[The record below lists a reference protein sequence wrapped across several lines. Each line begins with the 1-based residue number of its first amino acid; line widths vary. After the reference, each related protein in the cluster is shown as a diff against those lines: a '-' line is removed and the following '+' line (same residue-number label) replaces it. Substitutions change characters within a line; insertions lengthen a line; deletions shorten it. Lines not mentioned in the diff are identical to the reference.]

1 MPSRYYNP
9 RLAKNLANA
18 YKQEVYDFSTP
29 ISEGFKPFLEMT
41 EKRYQEKLKEKEKSD
56 LQKEK
61 IQKQQDR
68 FFEDMPIVDPNTL
81 DSSIRDFATK
91 DMFDSQKEYQFAVE
105 NLQGYERI
113 KRTGEIANNINYW
126 KTINTKLASHQENY
140 KDMHNPSQPGGDRM
154 SKVNDGVTK
163 EMDRRKAYKQF
174 DAVIK
179 GEDGRIYAVFEPE
192 EDSAIE
198 ETVMIAF
205 DDWDKSYIPI
215 ERQTKKYVDTLA
227 SFDKMIDVAKR
238 EKRWETD
245 PANEAE
251 LESTLKSIEFS
262 KDEAL
267 SIAVDQLGLSEESYA
282 GTVMRDLDND
292 GVPGTID
299 DINMFIK
306 DNLKQ
311 GVITQ
316 LTNLRRAYEN
326 QMKATTDTSSLT
338 ATELKAIESEN
349 KLNETITSIS
359 ELKIPIDAKG
369 NIQFGNS
376 VFFNELANA
385 GFIVTDIKS
394 ADDGQELVTIKN
406 NYTNEVTAIQNMNLS
421 VADFKRILSGIAGA
435 NREQQDKFFP
445 KSFIGPQEEKVT
457 LPGDPN
463 NQDGIIM
470 RTIRNFGTGNS
481 QNTDTVNLT
490 DSNEMI
496 Q

>member
-9 RLAKNLANA
+9 RLARNLANA

-41 EKRYQEKLKEKEKSD
+41 EKRYQEKLKEKEKYD

-61 IQKQQDR
+61 LQKQQDR

-105 NLQGYERI
+105 NLQGYDRI

-154 SKVNDGVTK
+154 SKVNDSVTI
-163 EMDRRKAYKQF
+163 EMDRRKANKQF
-174 DAVIK
+174 DAVTK
-179 GEDGRIYAVFEPE
+179 GEDGRIYAVFEPK

-198 ETVMIAF
+198 EPVMIAF

-245 PANEAE
+245 PANQAE
-251 LESTLKSIEFS
+251 LESTLNSLEFS

-267 SIAVDQLGLSEESYA
+267 SIAIDQLGMEQEEYA
-282 GTVMRDLDND
+282 GLVMQDLDND

-299 DINMFIK
+299 DINKFIK

-311 GVITQ
+311 GVTTQ
-316 LTNLRRAYEN
+316 LTNLREAYEE
-326 QMKATTDTSSLT
+326 QMQATTDVRPPT
-338 ATELKAIESEN
+338 AAEIKEQQRVDNYNYVGDALEQFKLQMQQGQPDIIKDQVNWLQAES
-349 KLNETITSIS
+349 T
-359 ELKIPIDAKG
+359 
-369 NIQFGNS
+369 
-376 VFFNELANA
+376 FFKDMASGM
-385 GFIVTDIKS
+385 GFSGFVNVTG
-394 ADDGQELVTIKN
+394 DDDKVIAVEV
-406 NYTNEVTAIQNMNLS
+406 TNEVTNNKAYIP
-421 VADFKRILSGIAGA
+421 VGTDTEGVIKRLMIAAGA
-435 NREQQDKFFP
+435 SPREADAYYR
-445 KSFIGPQEEKVT
+445 EKMQA
-457 LPGDPN
+457 LPGLE
-463 NQDGIIM
+463 
-470 RTIRNFGTGNS
+470 
-481 QNTDTVNLT
+481 QN
-490 DSNEMI
+490 
-496 Q
+496 